1 MKLIK
6 ETYFPTNVYFCEK
19 LEWVDYLIN
28 NTDPYILEAKKNLE
42 SNSKDTFGLSYHSIP
57 LTNDDKFNEFK
68 LFICEQAKDILNEQG
83 YDLSNSVLAIT
94 EFWVQEFS
102 EKGGG
107 HHNSHVHSNSH
118 INGFFFL
125 KCSPNTSY
133 PIFHDPRLYNR
144 MIDLNKKNNNGISTA
159 SEVVNIKT
167 KPGTFVFFNSY
178 LDHQFVV
185 DKGIDPF
192 RFIHF
197 NIQVLPKDLINYN
210 KK

>member
-6 ETYFPTNVYFCEK
+6 ETYFPTSIYFCEK
-19 LEWVDYLIN
+19 IEWVDYLIN
-28 NTDPYILEAKKNLE
+28 NTDSYIIEAKKNAE
-42 SNSKDTFGLSYHSIP
+42 SSFTDTFGLPYHSVP

-68 LFICEQAKDILNEQG
+68 LFICEQAKEILNEQG

-94 EFWVQEFS
+94 GFWVQEFS

-107 HHNSHVHSNSH
+107 HHNSHVHANSH

-125 KCSPNTSY
+125 KCSSKTSY

-144 MIDLNKKNNNGISTA
+144 MIDLPKKNENELSTA
-159 SEVVNIKT
+159 SKTVSIKT
-167 KPGTFVFFNSY
+167 RPGTFVFFNSY

-185 DKGIDPF
+185 DKGIEPF

-197 NIQVLPKDLINYN
+197 NIQVLPKDLIHY